1 MTFLYKSEP
10 VRGAIWQRMFTE
22 QLPDL
27 PFCVWPDTG
36 DKDAVATSAPGRSP
50 TTIVEA
56 GDAESVMQN
65 PQHPYTRLL
74 VDSIPSPDLDAP
86 WGNGRPL
93 SDGFARPAP
102 VAAGGRPFVARCPHA
117 MPCCPHIFRRST
129 RPTHPRRCAAC
140 CTRTR
145 RASRKRD

>member
-1 MTFLYKSEP
+1 MSEWLLQLGLADAGPAIRMVRGPLTAAGPVQTFALASPGFRMTFLYKSEP

-56 GDAESVMQN
+56 GDAQFS
-65 PQHPYTRLL
+65 
-74 VDSIPSPDLDAP
+74 S
-86 WGNGRPL
+86 
-93 SDGFARPAP
+93 
-102 VAAGGRPFVARCPHA
+102 
-117 MPCCPHIFRRST
+117 
-129 RPTHPRRCAAC
+129 
-140 CTRTR
+140 
-145 RASRKRD
+145 